1 MRNWRSKP
9 KTLTRAA
16 QRKPIE
22 RIEIHDSLPT
32 LSKVKYLLIT
42 LKVYE
47 LTMATLQHLPKSQA
61 ALTNYLKSR
70 GAQSIKILAAA
81 LELTTMGVRQHLSQ
95 LEAQGYVQQAQRNRQ
110 TRGRP
115 VTLWKLS
122 RQGHELFAD
131 RHAQLA
137 VTLLQETSKTFGDG
151 ALNSLIQSDSQSTLA
166 RYRALLPAAA
176 SDLEKTLEG
185 LCEQRTIEGFMA
197 ELRFTPSGWLLIENH
212 CPLYAAASQCR
223 ALCDTELAL
232 FRALLE
238 PHAQVQRAD
247 HVLAGARRCAYKITP
262 AAVATGN

>member
-1 MRNWRSKP
+1 M
-9 KTLTRAA
+9 T
-16 QRKPIE
+16 
-22 RIEIHDSLPT
+22 
-32 LSKVKYLLIT
+32 
-42 LKVYE
+42 
-47 LTMATLQHLPKSQA
+47 TLQHLPKSQA
-61 ALTNYLKSR
+61 ALINYLKSR

-137 VTLLQETSKTFGDG
+137 VTL
-151 ALNSLIQSDSQSTLA
+151 NSLIQSDSQSTLA

-176 SDLEKTLEG
+176 SDLKKTLEG

-223 ALCDTELAL
+223 ALCDTELTL